1 MFTGIIEATMPVLS
15 IGSSQNKTIVTL
27 ERPSTFDDLSYGSS
41 IACNGICLTVLKF
54 DGKSFSVEVMN
65 ETKDKTNAAHWKV
78 GDKINL
84 ERALKV
90 GSRLDGHWVQGHVDT
105 ATKMLKREILSG
117 TLYLWFRL
125 PAEDRKLVVAQ
136 GSIAING
143 VSLTVAGIWSDSFS
157 VALIGHTESNTNLTA
172 LDSRSSINIEYDV
185 LGKYI
190 LNMQQPKN
198 PKISEKWLYEQ
209 GF

>member
-1 MFTGIIEATMPVLS
+1 MFTGIIEATKPVLS
-15 IGSSQNKTIVTL
+15 IGSSQNKTIVTM
-27 ERPSTFDDLSYGSS
+27 ERPSAFDDLSYGSS

-54 DGKSFSVEVMN
+54 DSKTFSVEVMN
-65 ETKDKTNAAHWKV
+65 ETKAKTNAGYWKA
-78 GDKINL
+78 GALINL

-90 GSRLDGHWVQGHVDT
+90 GSRLDGHWVQGHIDT
-105 ATKMLKREILSG
+105 TTKLLKREILSG
-117 TLYLWFRL
+117 TTYLWFGL
-125 PAEDRKLVVAQ
+125 PDADRKLVVAQ

-143 VSLTVAGIWSDSFS
+143 ISLTIAGIRSDSFS
-157 VALIGHTESNTNLTA
+157 VALIGHTESNTNLDA
-172 LDSRSSINIEYDV
+172 LDSQSTINIEYDV

-190 LNMQQPKN
+190 LNMQQAKD